1 MPNRQIEHSIEQFAK
16 LTHAAIDASSII
28 YLQKLELLRELSTT
42 ILLGTTADVWAE
54 TNFTPSD
61 LRVRIFI
68 TSVAPSP
75 DEQILHLAT
84 SNNWALISEDRKLL
98 LKAKKA
104 RIPYFNA
111 LMMILFLF
119 FKGKLP
125 EKSVREK
132 TNMLK
137 KIARYGAEIW
147 GYGDSLFWALQKE
160 YTGE

>member
-1 MPNRQIEHSIEQFAK
+1 MQNRQIEHSIEQFAE
-16 LTHAAIDASSII
+16 LTHAAIDASSMI
-28 YLQKLELLRELSTT
+28 YLQKLGLLRELSTT
-42 ILLGTTADVWAE
+42 ILLSTTADVWAE

-61 LRVRIFI
+61 LRVRIF
-68 TSVAPSP
+68 TAPVALSP
-75 DEQILHLAT
+75 DEQILHLAR
-84 SNNWALISEDRKLL
+84 SNNWALVSEDRKLL

-132 TNMLK
+132 TDLLK

-147 GYGDSLFWALQKE
+147 DYGNSLFLTLQKE
-160 YTGE
+160 RTGK